1 GADAVADRP
10 RSLSRRHDDCSVRPS
25 RSGGRSCYL
34 CIGHYGRTGP
44 GAATGRR
51 GPVDSRRRRMT
62 QAIYFLVKTLAQL
75 YLLLLL
81 LRFWLPWLRADFR
94 NPVAQGILRFTSPL
108 VVPLRRFLPAIGRLD
123 TATILVA
130 FIIQFVVVL
139 VLLAIMR
146 RPVPTP
152 VVAMVSVIEL
162 AILSL
167 NLFFFA
173 TLIRIILSW
182 VAPGNYNPITA
193 LLTTLSEPVLR
204 PFRRIIP
211 SVGGLDIS
219 PI

>member
-1 GADAVADRP
+1 
-10 RSLSRRHDDCSVRPS
+10 
-25 RSGGRSCYL
+25 
-34 CIGHYGRTGP
+34 
-44 GAATGRR
+44 
-51 GPVDSRRRRMT
+51 MT
-62 QAIYFLVKTLAQL
+62 QALYFLVKTLAQL

-94 NPVAQGILRFTSPL
+94 NPIAQGILRFTSPL

-146 RPVPTP
+146 RSVPTP
-152 VVAMVSVIEL
+152 VVAVVSLIEL
-162 AILSL
+162 VILSL

-204 PFRRIIP
+204 PFRRIVP

-219 PI
+219 PIFAILLLQAAVIFLQSIKPVPV